1 MAISWITALK
11 LVPWSDVIEATPQ
24 VVKAAKNLLR
34 KKDAAQ
40 ELDAQQPAAVEPLAP
55 PRSAGEQALQL
66 IQAQDA
72 RIVQLEQS
80 QRQSLELIEKL
91 AEQNAQIVATVGA
104 LRTGAQRLAWACAI
118 LGVCVAGLLIQV
130 WRL

>member
-1 MAISWITALK
+1 MAISWITGLTR
-11 LVPWSDVIEATPQ
+11 VPWGDVSEATPQ

-91 AEQNAQIVATVGA
+91 PEQSAPLVPAVGS
-104 LRTGAQRLAWACAI
+104 
-118 LGVCVAGLLIQV
+118 
-130 WRL
+130 

>member
-11 LVPWSDVIEATPQ
+11 LVPWGDVIEATPQ

-118 LGVCVAGLLIQV
+118 LGVCAAGLLIQV
-130 WRL
+130 WRM